1 MNDPHAAFENSPA
14 APKSGDTF
22 KPAGTTPCMGT
33 TEFGP
38 VCKFTNLLA
47 KKLLT
52 PLEKSHLAAN
62 LASVARNLQDGGF
75 CTPAEVTPI
84 AHVAKALAE
93 QAAKECE
100 K

>member
-1 MNDPHAAFENSPA
+1 MNDNSGTGDRPL
-14 APKSGDTF
+14 APDGEAICLTRRD
-22 KPAGTTPCMGT
+22 M
-33 TEFGP
+33 
-38 VCKFTNLLA
+38 LA
-47 KKLLT
+47 YALDL
-52 PLEKSHLAAN
+52 SHLAAN